1 MPAKKNYPFEQSLEQ
16 LEKLVEQM
24 EAGDLSLE
32 ESLTTFEKGIKLTR
46 ECVQALAQAEQ
57 KIKLLLEENG
67 EVQAVDFAPEQ
78 NEHEDD
84 DEEVP
89 F

>member
-67 EVQAVDFAPEQ
+67 EVQAVDFAPERD
-78 NEHEDD
+78 EDE